1 HDERKSFLQCLFNIA
16 NASDMT
22 SFKEVEEIR
31 RISEALKLSHK
42 DFIEAKL
49 TIPRQNR
56 EVL

>member
-1 HDERKSFLQCLFNIA
+1 MKTLFKIA

-22 SFKEVEEIR
+22 SRKEVEEIR
-31 RISEALKLSHK
+31 RIAESLKLPHQ

-49 TIPRQNR
+49 TIPRKDR